1 MIKPS
6 GAGAQCARTSEPTN
20 HQMMAREVVVA
31 MKRGE
36 TEDSQIAYLY
46 AHFSEIFTF
55 LFNLLI
61 TSLLFMFLFERLL
74 HLVKSSIVFVFSK
87 SCAIRITQQS
97 VPLKAFLSS
106 VPTLSPS
113 LKLRSPMRARFM
125 NPSDSPCPARLFNP
139 FNPYHR

>member
-1 MIKPS
+1 
-6 GAGAQCARTSEPTN
+6 
-20 HQMMAREVVVA
+20 MAREVVVA

-97 VPLKAFLSS
+97 VPLKAFFVICSNLIAESKIAKPNEGS
-106 VPTLSPS
+106 VYEPE
-113 LKLRSPMRARFM
+113 
-125 NPSDSPCPARLFNP
+125 
-139 FNPYHR
+139 